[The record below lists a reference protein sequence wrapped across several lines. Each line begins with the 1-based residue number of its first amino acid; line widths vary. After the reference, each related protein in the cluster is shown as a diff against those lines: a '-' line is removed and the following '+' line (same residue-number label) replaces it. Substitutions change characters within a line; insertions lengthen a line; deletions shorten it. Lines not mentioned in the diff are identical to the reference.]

1 MRIGIMELN
10 SMYDYL
16 WILISD
22 NINILI
28 NTKNL

>member
-10 SMYDYL
+10 NMYDYL